1 MPYFVGYAMTTGAV
15 YGRGVET
22 AAEAIQQYRA
32 LRSARAG
39 AIQIRDE
46 ADKAYSLT
54 DLLMRSAPSA
64 TVPPKIGPALRVN
77 FTTSAACSLVA

>member
-1 MPYFVGYAMTTGAV
+1 MTTGAV

-46 ADKAYSLT
+46 AGKAYSFT
-54 DLLMRSAPSA
+54 DLLMRAAPSA

-77 FTTSAACSLVA
+77 FTTSADCSLMA